1 MNCCLLLIR
10 ILLLLVCACVV
21 CKVQIIQLTRATI
34 HFNLLQKVP
43 LSKVSSVVAVLFALL
58 HFDDIFVQNATY
70 ALFVSTFM
78 SVMSLNNFTYCHTVF
93 CHLLVFLY
101 QLLCSSCEGVPPL
114 RDRGE

>member
-10 ILLLLVCACVV
+10 ILLLLVRACVV

-70 ALFVSTFM
+70 ALAIYVCFHIYVC
-78 SVMSLNNFTYCHTVF
+78 YVF
-93 CHLLVFLY
+93 KQLHILSHSFL
-101 QLLCSSCEGVPPL
+101 SPSGVL
-114 RDRGE
+114 ISAIVLML